1 MSAVRGRPNDAPP
14 TRGVSIS
21 RDGTRIAWFRSGTGP
36 PLVLVH
42 GATADHT
49 TFRVVEPLL
58 RERFTCY
65 AMDRRGR
72 GASGDRLPYSI
83 VREFED
89 VAAVVDTAATES
101 GRSVRSVD
109 VLGHSYGGW
118 CALGAALRTPNVRRL
133 VVYEGGPSPD
143 AGSARAAEL
152 GARLRALLVRDDR
165 DDREAFLRVFM
176 REVVGMTAD
185 ELAAFEASP
194 VWAARVAAAHTT
206 LRELEEAPTGE
217 SGLDAIAGL
226 RVPVLLLLGG
236 ETAPLFRV
244 EIEAL
249 AARLSDAR
257 IVVLPGQKHAAHH
270 TAPELFVAEVARFL
284 GRSGADADLAPAYDP
299 GDRRPGGGRR
309 REER

>member
-14 TRGVSIS
+14 TRGFSIS
-21 RDGTRIAWFRSGTGP
+21 HDGTPIAWFRSGTGP
-36 PLVLVH
+36 PLMLVH

-101 GRSVRSVD
+101 GRSVD

-185 ELAAFEASP
+185 ELAAFEGSP
-194 VWAARVAAAHTT
+194 VWAARVATTHTA
-206 LRELEEAPTGE
+206 LRELEEAPTAE

-284 GRSGADADLAPAYDP
+284 GHRAADTDPADTAP
-299 GDRRPGGGRR
+299 
-309 REER
+309 